1 MTPHEF
7 LLFFWHEKGW
17 VGRKKKKENKKLKST
32 SENGFWLVKIL
43 FNLVT

>member
-17 VGRKKKKENKKLKST
+17 VGRKKKEKKKLKST

>member
-7 LLFFWHEKGW
+7 LLFFWYEKGW
-17 VGRKKKKENKKLKST
+17 VGPKKKKKKLKST
-32 SENGFWLVKIL
+32 SENGFWLVKI

>member
-7 LLFFWHEKGW
+7 LLFFWHERGW
-17 VGRKKKKENKKLKST
+17 VGREKIKKQKQKST
-32 SENGFWLVKIL
+32 SENGFRLVKIL